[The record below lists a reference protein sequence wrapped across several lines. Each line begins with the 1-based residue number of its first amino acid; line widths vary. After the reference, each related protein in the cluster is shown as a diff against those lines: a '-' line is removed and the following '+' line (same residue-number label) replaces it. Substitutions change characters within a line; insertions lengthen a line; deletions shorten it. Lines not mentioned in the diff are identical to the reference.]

1 MYNQFFGNYL
11 FSKGYVTKE
20 HLISALI
27 RQTKE
32 SVHIS
37 ILALYEGYM
46 SATEVEYVTQIRKEE
61 KRKFSEIALEN
72 GFLTQ
77 EQILSLL
84 NTKAPDFLI
93 IGQILINDGVFTYEQ
108 FENILTDYRSQSEFL
123 DMELNQENI
132 DEIKKLIDNFSIIS
146 ETAIPDFG
154 KDYLELLFKN
164 FVQYIGE
171 DFTILPPSVCTEFA
185 TEHCVSQCINGD
197 YVVNTYISMSEE
209 TSILFAER
217 YSGESY
223 TEYDEYVS
231 ASLEDFINLH
241 NGLFIVNES
250 NDDLTELTLG
260 LLEPHDNEIL
270 NFSHSTFLFPVYY
283 PFGLVYF
290 IMEVISLP
298 RSKKHI
304 AD

>member
-11 FSKGYVTKE
+11 LSNGYVTKE

-37 ILALYEGYM
+37 TLALYAGYM
-46 SATEVEYVTQIRKEE
+46 TASEIEYVCSIQKEQN
-61 KRKFSEIALEN
+61 KKFSEVALEN

-77 EQILSLL
+77 EQVLSIL

-93 IGQILINDGVFTYEQ
+93 LGQILINDEVFTFEQ
-108 FENILTDYRSQSEFL
+108 FENILTDYRSQSELL

-132 DEIKKLIDNFSIIS
+132 DDVKQLIDNFSILS
-146 ETAIPDFG
+146 ETAIPEFG
-154 KDYLELLFKN
+154 KAYLELLFKN
-164 FVQYIGE
+164 FVHYIGE

-185 TEHCVSQCINGD
+185 TEHCVSQSINGD

-209 TSILFAER
+209 TSIAFAER

-241 NGLFIVNES
+241 NGLFVVNAS
-250 NDDLTELTLG
+250 NENLNELSLG
-260 LLEPHDNEIL
+260 ILEPHDNEIL
-270 NFSHSTFLFPVYY
+270 NFNHATFLFPVYY

-290 IMEVISLP
+290 IMEVVTLP
-298 RSKKHI
+298 QANKQI
-304 AD
+304 LD

>member
-11 FSKGYVTKE
+11 LSNGYVTKE

-37 ILALYEGYM
+37 TLALYAGYM
-46 SATEVEYVTQIRKEE
+46 TASEVEYVCSIQKEQN
-61 KRKFSEIALEN
+61 KKFSEVALEN

-77 EQILSLL
+77 EQVLSIL

-93 IGQILINDGVFTYEQ
+93 LGQILINDEVFTFEQ
-108 FENILTDYRSQSEFL
+108 FENILTDYRSQSELL

-132 DEIKKLIDNFSIIS
+132 DDVKQLIDNFSILS

-154 KDYLELLFKN
+154 KSYLELLFKN
-164 FVQYIGE
+164 FVHYIGE

-185 TEHCVSQCINGD
+185 TEHCVSQSINGD
-197 YVVNTYISMSEE
+197 YVVNTYINMSKE
-209 TSILFAER
+209 TSIAFAER

-241 NGLFIVNES
+241 NGLFVVNAS
-250 NDDLTELTLG
+250 NDNLNELSLG
-260 LLEPHDNEIL
+260 ILEPHDNEIL
-270 NFSHSTFLFPVYY
+270 NFTHATFLFPVYY

-290 IMEVISLP
+290 IMEVVTLSQAN
-298 RSKKHI
+298 KKVL
-304 AD
+304 D